1 MALPPVPLR
10 VAVLES
16 VSGGSNSK
24 LVKSVLEQAFIGRDW
39 AVFLNDLARQINL
52 NTPPVTPFAN
62 NAAAIAG
69 GLPLGQTYQTATGEL
84 RVVV

>member
-16 VSGGSNSK
+16 LSGGAHTK

-39 AVFLNDLARQINL
+39 AVWLNDLARALNL
-52 NTPPVTPFAN
+52 ATPAGTFAN